1 MKKRSILMSIF
12 ILTFSLSVLF
22 SASVAKAETAK
33 GTAKNLASIL
43 NLKAASLTEQKSTPP
58 AATARASKALKQ
70 VCVSLN
76 QGLDAFLDL
85 KSPYPQH
92 EIRTKNSRD
101 DIRAVIGFHFMI
113 R

>member
-1 MKKRSILMSIF
+1 MKKRSILISIF
-12 ILTFSLSVLF
+12 VLTFSLSFLF
-22 SASVAKAETAK
+22 SASGTKAETATGAVK
-33 GTAKNLASIL
+33 SLASIL
-43 NLKAASLTEQKSTPP
+43 NLKATSLTDQKSSTESV
-58 AATARASKALKQ
+58 TVRTSRALKQ
-70 VCVSLN
+70 VCVSVD